1 MRGRMKQSFRFR
13 KDLGLPITK
22 SAFSDNGSV
31 PWSFLP
37 GNQNPNFSP
46 ADHTPA
52 RAPESL
58 RLP

>member
-22 SAFSDNGSV
+22 SAFSDNASLT
-31 PWSFLP
+31 WFFLT
-37 GNQNPNFSP
+37 GNQNPTFTP

-52 RAPESL
+52 RAPKSL

>member
-1 MRGRMKQSFRFR
+1 MPGCMKQSFRFR

-22 SAFSDNGSV
+22 SAFSDSASLT
-31 PWSFLP
+31 WFCFP
-37 GNQNPNFSP
+37 GNQKPTFTP

-52 RAPESL
+52 RAPKSL

>member
-1 MRGRMKQSFRFR
+1 MRARMKQSFRFR

-31 PWSFLP
+31 TWSFLP
-37 GNQNPNFSP
+37 GNQNPTFSP

-52 RAPESL
+52 RAPKSL